1 MNKGDN
7 FMKKSKNKAPEM
19 LVPPAPKATNRPR
32 PKGVPEA
39 AYWDDADGEWVFGLV
54 DSNGQKHGPYA
65 YYRPDGT
72 LQNIANNVHGLPHG
86 IAYRVH
92 ENGEFSQIC
101 EFKNGELVGLR
112 SYIRTKS
119 KTTEV
124 FFDGASPNIKKI
136 VQNYENDSELTFWD
150 WEDNEVDAH
159 GKPLHKT
166 A

>member
-1 MNKGDN
+1 MGKT
-7 FMKKSKNKAPEM
+7 KKKPANM
-19 LVPPAPKATNRPR
+19 LVAPVPSTSNMQR

-39 AYWDDADGEWVFGLV
+39 AYWNEADREWVLGLL
-54 DSNGQKHGPYA
+54 DSDGNMHGPYA

-72 LQNIANNVHGLPHG
+72 LQNIATNFHGPPHG
-86 IAYRVH
+86 VAYRLH

-101 EFKNGELVGLR
+101 EFNKGQLVGLR

-124 FFDGASPNIKKI
+124 FFDGAAPNIKKI
-136 VQNYENDSELTFWD
+136 VQDYDNESELTFWD
-150 WEDNEVDAH
+150 WDDNEVDAH
-159 GKPLHKT
+159 GKPLNKT